1 MADDSRIEQD
11 DEVEG
16 HQWGDPR
23 QVGDLEGDKNATE
36 EPPDVEGHQLPDMRQ
51 FPEQLPDQVSDV

>member
-11 DEVEG
+11 DEVEAL
-16 HQWGDPR
+16 QLPDS
-23 QVGDLEGDKNATE
+23 QADLNATE